1 MLAPQCLSKNIF
13 LADDDEDDR
22 LFFEEALKEVCDDAV
37 LTVAENGDELME
49 ILYRPPVPM
58 PDVIFLDLNMPKK
71 NGFECLAEIKNDGA
85 LKNLPIIIFTT
96 SLQEESVKKVY
107 SQGAN
112 YYVRK
117 PTDYRQLKLI
127 VEKLLAID
135 WLKEALQPEKER
147 FIFTA

>member
-1 MLAPQCLSKNIF
+1 MLIPQCLSKNIF

-22 LFFEEALKEVCDDAV
+22 LFFEEALKEVCNDAI
-37 LTVAENGDELME
+37 LTVAEDGDELME

-71 NGFECLAEIKNDGA
+71 NGFECLAEIKNNRN

-96 SLQEESVKKVY
+96 SLQEESVRKVY
-107 SQGAN
+107 NQGAN

-117 PTDYRQLKLI
+117 PTDYRQLKLVVKKI
-127 VEKLLAID
+127 LAID
-135 WLKEALQPEKER
+135 WLKEVLQPEKER

>member
-22 LFFEEALKEVCDDAV
+22 LFFEEALKEICIDAI
-37 LTVAENGDELME
+37 LTIAEDGDELME
-49 ILYRPPVPM
+49 ILYRPPVPL

-71 NGFECLAEIKNDGA
+71 NGFECLAEIKNNGN
-85 LKNLPIIIFTT
+85 LKDLPIIIFTT
-96 SLQEESVKKVY
+96 SLQEESVSKVY

-117 PTDYRQLKLI
+117 PTDYRQLKIIMRKILS
-127 VEKLLAID
+127 ID
-135 WLKEALQPEKER
+135 WFKEVLQPEKER

>member
-1 MLAPQCLSKNIF
+1 MLVPQCLSKNIF

-22 LFFEEALKEVCDDAV
+22 LFFEEALKEVCDEAV

-71 NGFECLAEIKNDGA
+71 NGFECLAEIKKSGT
-85 LKNLPIIIFTT
+85 LKDLPIIIFTT
-96 SLQEESVKKVY
+96 SLQEESIKKVY

-117 PTDYRQLKLI
+117 PTDFRQLKLI

>member
-1 MLAPQCLSKNIF
+1 MLVPQFLSKNIF

-71 NGFECLAEIKNDGA
+71 NGFECLAEIKKNGT
-85 LKNLPIIIFTT
+85 LKDLPIIIFTT
-96 SLQEESVKKVY
+96 SLQEESIKKVY

-117 PTDYRQLKLI
+117 PTDFRQLKLI

-147 FIFTA
+147 FVFTA

>member
-71 NGFECLAEIKNDGA
+71 NGFECLTEIKKNGD

-96 SLQEESVKKVY
+96 SLQEESIKKVY

-117 PTDYRQLKLI
+117 PTDYRQLKLV

-135 WLKEALQPEKER
+135 WLKEVLQPEKER

>member
-71 NGFECLAEIKNDGA
+71 NGFECLAEIKRNGN
-85 LKNLPIIIFTT
+85 LKDLPIIIFTT
-96 SLQEESVKKVY
+96 SLQEESVKQVY

-117 PTDYRQLKLI
+117 PTDYRQLKVI
-127 VEKLLAID
+127 MKKLLAID
-135 WLKEALQPEKER
+135 WLKEALQTEKER

>member
-1 MLAPQCLSKNIF
+1 MLVPQCLSKNIF

-22 LFFEEALKEVCDDAV
+22 LFFEEALKEVCNDAI
-37 LTVAENGDELME
+37 LTVAEDGDELME

-71 NGFECLAEIKNDGA
+71 NGFECLAEIKNNRT

-96 SLQEESVKKVY
+96 SLQEESVRKVY
-107 SQGAN
+107 NQGAN

-117 PTDYRQLKLI
+117 PTDYRQLKLVVKKI
-127 VEKLLAID
+127 LAID
-135 WLKEALQPEKER
+135 WLKEVLQPEKER

>member
-22 LFFEEALKEVCDDAV
+22 LFFEEALKEVCDDAI
-37 LTVAENGDELME
+37 LTVAENGYELME

-71 NGFECLAEIKNDGA
+71 NGFECLAEIKNNRN
-85 LKNLPIIIFTT
+85 LKDLPIIIFTT
-96 SLQEESVKKVY
+96 SLQEESVKQVY

-117 PTDYRQLKLI
+117 PTDYRQLKVI
-127 VEKLLAID
+127 MRKLLAID

>member
-1 MLAPQCLSKNIF
+1 MLVPQCLSKNIF

-22 LFFEEALKEVCDDAV
+22 LFFEEALKEVCNDAI
-37 LTVAENGDELME
+37 LTVAEDGDELME

-71 NGFECLAEIKNDGA
+71 NGFECLAEIKNNGNLRD
-85 LKNLPIIIFTT
+85 LPIIIFTT
-96 SLQEESVKKVY
+96 SLQEESVRKVY
-107 SQGAN
+107 NQGAN

-117 PTDYRQLKLI
+117 PTDYKQLKVI
-127 VEKLLAID
+127 MRKLLAID
-135 WLKEALQPEKER
+135 WLKEALKTEKER

>member
-22 LFFEEALKEVCDDAV
+22 LFFEEALKEVCDDAI

-71 NGFECLAEIKNDGA
+71 NGFECLQEIKRNRN
-85 LKNLPIIIFTT
+85 LKDLPIIIFTT
-96 SLQEESVKKVY
+96 SLQEESVKQMY
-107 SQGAN
+107 NGGAN

-117 PTDYRQLKLI
+117 PTDYRQLKVI
-127 VEKLLAID
+127 MRKLLTID

>member
-1 MLAPQCLSKNIF
+1 MLVPQCLSKNIF

-22 LFFEEALKEVCDDAV
+22 LFFEEALKEVCNDAI
-37 LTVAENGDELME
+37 LTVAEDGDELME

-71 NGFECLAEIKNDGA
+71 NGFECLAEIK
-85 LKNLPIIIFTT
+85 KNGNLRDLPIIIFTT
-96 SLQEESVKKVY
+96 SLQEESVRKVY
-107 SQGAN
+107 NQGAN

-117 PTDYRQLKLI
+117 PTDYKQLKVI
-127 VEKLLAID
+127 MRKLLAID
-135 WLKEALQPEKER
+135 WLKEALKTEKER

>member
-1 MLAPQCLSKNIF
+1 MLVPQCLSKNIF

-71 NGFECLAEIKNDGA
+71 NGFECLAEIKKNGS

-96 SLQEESVKKVY
+96 SLQEESIKKVY

-117 PTDYRQLKLI
+117 PTDYRQLKLV

-135 WLKEALQPEKER
+135 WLKEVLQPEKER
-147 FIFTA
+147 FVFTA

>member
-1 MLAPQCLSKNIF
+1 MLVPQCLSKNIF

-71 NGFECLAEIKNDGA
+71 NGFECLAEIKKSGT
-85 LKNLPIIIFTT
+85 LKDLPIIIFTT
-96 SLQEESVKKVY
+96 SLQEESIKKVY

-117 PTDYRQLKLI
+117 PTDFRQLKLI

>member
-1 MLAPQCLSKNIF
+1 MLVPQCLSKNIF

-22 LFFEEALKEVCDDAV
+22 LFFEEALKEVCNDAI

-71 NGFECLAEIKNDGA
+71 NGFECLAEIKNNRN

-96 SLQEESVKKVY
+96 SLQEESVRKVY

-117 PTDYRQLKLI
+117 PTDYKQLKLI
-127 VEKLLAID
+127 VKKLLAID

>member
-22 LFFEEALKEVCDDAV
+22 LFFEEALKEVCDDAI

-71 NGFECLAEIKNDGA
+71 NGFECLQEIKRNRN
-85 LKNLPIIIFTT
+85 LKDLPIIIFTT
-96 SLQEESVKKVY
+96 SLQEESVKQMY
-107 SQGAN
+107 HGGAN

-117 PTDYRQLKLI
+117 PTDYRQLKVI
-127 VEKLLAID
+127 VSKLLAID

>member
-1 MLAPQCLSKNIF
+1 MLVPQCLSKNIF

-22 LFFEEALKEVCDDAV
+22 LFFEEALKEVCNDAI
-37 LTVAENGDELME
+37 LTVAEDGDELME

-71 NGFECLAEIKNDGA
+71 NGFECLAEIKNNGNLRD
-85 LKNLPIIIFTT
+85 LPIIIFTT
-96 SLQEESVKKVY
+96 SLQEESVRKVY
-107 SQGAN
+107 NQGAN

-117 PTDYRQLKLI
+117 PTDYKQLKVI
-127 VEKLLAID
+127 MRKLLAID
-135 WLKEALQPEKER
+135 WLKEALQTEKER

>member
-1 MLAPQCLSKNIF
+1 MLVPQCLSKNIF

-22 LFFEEALKEVCDDAV
+22 LFFEEALKEVCNDAI

-71 NGFECLAEIKNDGA
+71 NGFECLAEIKNNRN

-96 SLQEESVKKVY
+96 SLQEESVRKVY
-107 SQGAN
+107 NQGAN

-117 PTDYRQLKLI
+117 PTDYKQLKLI
-127 VEKLLAID
+127 VKKLLAID

>member
-49 ILYRPPVPM
+49 ILHRPPIPM

-71 NGFECLAEIKNDGA
+71 NGFECLAEIKKDGE
-85 LKNLPIIIFTT
+85 LKKLPIVIFTT
-96 SLQEESVKKVY
+96 SLQEESIKKVY

-117 PTDYRQLKLI
+117 PTDYKQLKII

>member
-1 MLAPQCLSKNIF
+1 
-13 LADDDEDDR
+13 
-22 LFFEEALKEVCDDAV
+22 
-37 LTVAENGDELME
+37 
-49 ILYRPPVPM
+49 M

-71 NGFECLAEIKNDGA
+71 NGFECLAEIKNNRN
-85 LKNLPIIIFTT
+85 LKDLPIIIFTT
-96 SLQEESVKKVY
+96 SLQEESVKQVY

-117 PTDYRQLKLI
+117 PTDYRQLKVI
-127 VEKLLAID
+127 MRKLLAID

>member
-22 LFFEEALKEVCDDAV
+22 LFFEEALKEICIDAI
-37 LTVAENGDELME
+37 LTVAEDGDELME
-49 ILYRPPVPM
+49 ILYRPPVPL

-71 NGFECLAEIKNDGA
+71 NGFECLAEIKNNGN
-85 LKNLPIIIFTT
+85 LKDLPIIIFTT
-96 SLQEESVKKVY
+96 SLQEESVSKVY

-117 PTDYRQLKLI
+117 PTDYRQLKIIMRKILS
-127 VEKLLAID
+127 ID
-135 WLKEALQPEKER
+135 WFKEVLQPEKER

>member
-1 MLAPQCLSKNIF
+1 MLVSQCLSKNIF

-22 LFFEEALKEVCDDAV
+22 LFFEEALKEVCNDAI
-37 LTVAENGDELME
+37 LTVAEDGDELME
-49 ILYRPPVPM
+49 ILHRPPVPM

-71 NGFECLAEIKNDGA
+71 NGFECLAEIKKNGT

-107 SQGAN
+107 NQGAN

-117 PTDYRQLKLI
+117 PTDYRQLKII
-127 VEKLLAID
+127 VSKLLAID

>member
-1 MLAPQCLSKNIF
+1 MLVPQCLSKNIF

-71 NGFECLAEIKNDGA
+71 NGFECLAEIKKNGT
-85 LKNLPIIIFTT
+85 LKDLPIIIFTT
-96 SLQEESVKKVY
+96 SLQEESIKKVY

-117 PTDYRQLKLI
+117 PTDFRQLKLI